1 MTSHSLEVY
10 GKGTAVWWPDDKI
23 GWISAQLSSKEV
35 SSNDVKLI
43 FISDDDKKELIVTT
57 TLQKLEKSNN
67 AELPPLRNPPMLE
80 DVDDLT
86 SLSYL
91 NEPAVLHTIK
101 IRYLQNIIYTYSGIV
116 LIATNPFQT
125 VPLYSQDI
133 INAYSGKRCGEL
145 EPHLFAI
152 AEDAYRCMLREE
164 KNQTIVVSGESGA
177 GKTASAKYIMR
188 YFASV
193 DDKEKPKSAKK
204 VSSNP
209 SGMSE
214 VEEQIMA
221 TNPIMESFG
230 NAKTTR
236 NDNSSRFGKYLEIL
250 FDINQNIIGAK
261 IRTYLLERSRLVYQ
275 PESERNYHI
284 FYQNLELG
292 DYSQFH
298 YLRQGGHGTINGVDD
313 AQDFEITQKSLS
325 RIGITIQVQWQIFR
339 LCAAL
344 LHLGNIQIT
353 ASRDMAVISDTDQ
366 ALVTATKL
374 LGIDKA
380 EFRKWTVK
388 KLIVARTEKI
398 STDLNEQQATV
409 VRDSVAKYIYANLFD
424 WLVYIINESLC
435 SDDITQNIKSFIGV
449 LDIYGFE
456 HFEKNSFEQFCINYA
471 NEKLQQQEYIREK
484 INWNFIDFSDNQPC
498 IELIEGK
505 IGGKLGILTLL
516 DEESRLPS
524 GTDSSWCNK
533 LYQHFNTPAY
543 EKYFRKPRFE
553 NDAFTINHYAN
564 EVTYDAENF
573 LEKNRD
579 TVPDEHLNLLKK
591 TNFEFLEEILNITSP
606 PSSPVAGKPEIR
618 RTSLPTAKKTTL
630 GSIFK
635 KSLINLMETISS
647 TNVHYIRCIKPNES
661 KVAWKFEPQMVLSQ
675 LRACGVLETIRISS
689 AGYPTRWLFDEF
701 VQRYYMLVHSSK
713 LGPDTKKI
721 CSIILDS
728 SIKQADKYQ
737 VGLTKLFFRAGMLAY
752 LEKLRLDRLNEC
764 ATLVQKNM
772 LRHKHRKRYQTTR
785 TSIITIQSLYRR
797 RKAIQEL
804 RRLREKRAA
813 ITIQK
818 YWRGD
823 IQRKRYLRAKNA
835 IYKLQ
840 TVIRGVIARKRYYEM
855 LCNISATKIQAVY
868 PRTELKKLKIEA
880 RSATHFKEVSYR
892 LENKVIELTQN
903 LEQKVQENKDLELRT
918 NALENQIKSMF
929 EKYEKLESDSKN
941 FKNETSRSTVRV
953 EEFKV
958 LQTEKETLENRY
970 RTSLDSIKKQDTEI
984 QKLTNE
990 ISKKDEE
997 VAKLRATNAK
1007 YKGTEDP
1014 ATVLGLKQEIAALRE
1029 QLAKV
1034 KTAGI
1039 RGTSPPP
1046 SYQHRQ
1052 EIGYLTA
1059 ANNSSLKPPTS
1070 QKRRNRRHSTA
1081 DSWGPTEVAKR
1092 KNRTSTDL
1100 VMAEIKKGG
1109 LRPVSVPHANTNI
1122 PKIRS
1127 RSPGGRIHLSN
1138 IEDDPEEEIMKLLE
1152 DEETLDEEVINGL
1165 IKSLKIPLPSLQNPP
1180 SQKEILFPARLIIL
1194 LSKQMWKLGF
1204 IKESE
1209 RLFAN
1214 VMKTI
1219 QEHVMEFEGDNAI
1232 LPGAFWL
1239 SNVHELLSFAN
1250 ATEKDTLR
1258 GVNPLVDPNDKDFEW
1273 HDYERLVSIV
1283 KHDLESLEY
1292 NIYHTWMKELKKRL
1306 SKMIIP
1312 AVIESQSLPGFI
1324 TSESRFVAKPA
1335 AGPTP
1340 PAFSMDDLLNFL
1352 NKVWK
1357 SMKSYYVELS
1367 VIQQVVIELLKLIGV
1382 SSFNDLLMRRSFCSW
1397 KRAMQIQYN
1406 ITRIEEWCKSHEM
1419 PEGTLQLEHLTQ
1431 ATKLLQLKK
1440 ATPSDIEIIYD
1451 VCWMLTPTQIQKL
1464 INHYFVADYEN
1475 PISPEIL
1482 KAIAGRVVPNDKN
1495 DTLLLDTTPLEDSGP
1510 FEVPTPREVHPH
1522 DNYLPAWLNL
1532 PHLKRIGALSDKS
1545 K

>member
-35 SSNDVKLI
+35 SS
-43 FISDDDKKELIVTT
+43 DDELIVTT

-606 PSSPVAGKPEIR
+606 PSSPVTGKPEIR
-618 RTSLPTAKKTTL
+618 RTSLPTGKKTTL

-737 VGLTKLFFRAGMLAY
+737 VGLTKLFFRAGM
-752 LEKLRLDRLNEC
+752 
-764 ATLVQKNM
+764 
-772 LRHKHRKRYQTTR
+772 HRKRYQTTR

-918 NALENQIKSMF
+918 SMLENQIKSMF
-929 EKYEKLESDSKN
+929 ERYEKLESDSKN

-1109 LRPVSVPHANTNI
+1109 LRPVSVPHTNTNI

-1138 IEDDPEEEIMKLLE
+1138 IEDDPEEE
-1152 DEETLDEEVINGL
+1152 
-1165 IKSLKIPLPSLQNPP
+1165 
-1180 SQKEILFPARLIIL
+1180 
-1194 LSKQMWKLGF
+1194 
-1204 IKESE
+1204 
-1209 RLFAN
+1209 
-1214 VMKTI
+1214 
-1219 QEHVMEFEGDNAI
+1219 EFEGDDAI

-1357 SMKSYYVELS
+1357 SMKSYYVELL

-1495 DTLLLDTTPLEDSGP
+1495 DT
-1510 FEVPTPREVHPH
+1510 
-1522 DNYLPAWLNL
+1522 
-1532 PHLKRIGALSDKS
+1532 
-1545 K
+1545 